1 MHVECTVYYTDH
13 ALLCEHVLYM
23 DHVHLK
29 GDSLPILEQ
38 SPKVIPYQLKLRVEL
53 ARYNNYYTQL
63 LSAFL
68 FCFVLNLITL

>member
-53 ARYNNYYTQL
+53 ASYNNYYTHNYYR
-63 LSAFL
+63 L